1 MSEQYKYQKY
11 EAYKLKLSQLNLT
24 PTEYQRAIRE
34 YCKRNRI

>member
-11 EAYKLKLSQLNLT
+11 EAYKLKLQAQNL
-24 PTEYQRAIRE
+24 PPAEYERLIRA